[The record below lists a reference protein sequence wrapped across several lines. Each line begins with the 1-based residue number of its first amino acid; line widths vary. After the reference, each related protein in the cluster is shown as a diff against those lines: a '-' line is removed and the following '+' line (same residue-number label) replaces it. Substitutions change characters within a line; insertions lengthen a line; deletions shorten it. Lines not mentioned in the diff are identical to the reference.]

1 MKAEQDRMP
10 PASEEEGERPL
21 LLPTTP
27 GETTNTLIH
36 YYRGE
41 LGRMTSWRDRIDRTS
56 NWAITVVAALLSVSL
71 STPTSHHGVLVFGM
85 MLITLLLMIEAR
97 RYRFFDIY
105 RARIRQIERSYF
117 AQILAPDPKRGTE
130 WAAVIAG
137 SLRHPRFL
145 LSYGEAMHRRLKRNY
160 GWMYFILLLAWCLKI
175 STPKLQTEGVP
186 TLQAQSWTYVIDN
199 AVLGPIPGLAVIAAV
214 VAFYVGMLCFALR
227 PDRDEGEFGHGEAHV

>member
-1 MKAEQDRMP
+1 MKAEQDRLLT
-10 PASEEEGERPL
+10 AREEEGERPL

-27 GETTNTLIH
+27 GEITNTLSH

-71 STPTSHHGVLVFGM
+71 STPTSHHGVLLFGM
-85 MLITLLLMIEAR
+85 MLVTLLLIIEAR

-105 RARIRQIERSYF
+105 RARIRQIERCYF
-117 AQILAPDPKRGTE
+117 AQIMAPNASAGSE
-130 WAAVIAG
+130 WAGVIAN

-160 GWMYFILLLAWCLKI
+160 GSMYFILLLAWCLKI

-186 TLQAQSWTYVIDN
+186 ALQAQSWTYVIDN
-199 AVLGPIPGLAVIAAV
+199 AVLGPVPGLAVIAAV
-214 VAFYVGMLCFALR
+214 AVFYLGMLYFALR
-227 PDRDEGEFGHGEAHV
+227 PDRNEGEFGHGEAHV

>member
-1 MKAEQDRMP
+1 MP
-10 PASEEEGERPL
+10 PASEGEGARV
-21 LLPTTP
+21 LLPGTLSEITTSL
-27 GETTNTLIH
+27 TH

-71 STPTSHHGVLVFGM
+71 STPTSHHGVLLFGM

-105 RARIRQIERSYF
+105 RARIRQIERCYF
-117 AQILAPDPKRGTE
+117 AQILAPDPKSGSE

-175 STPKLQTEGVP
+175 STPKLQTEGTP
-186 TLQAQSWTYVIDN
+186 ALQAHSWAYVIDN
-199 AVLGPIPGLAVIAAV
+199 AVLGPIPGLAVIAGV
-214 VAFYVGMLCFALR
+214 VAFYLGMLYFALR